1 MEFSSTKN
9 QTHKGNSTLYQDM
22 KVNGK
27 MTNTTDMVK
36 KLGMMVVPMQESI
49 LTEKKKDQAIMSG
62 PMETHIRDIGQTI
75 KSLLIQVI
83 TLESMNGVMENFIV
97 ESGTII

>member
-9 QTHKGNSTLYQDM
+9 QTHKVNFALYPDM

-27 MTNTTDMVK
+27 TINTTDMVK

-49 LTEKKKDQAIMSG
+49 LTERKKDQVIMSG
-62 PMETHIRDIGQTI
+62 PMEIHIRDIGQTI
-75 KSLLIQVI
+75 KSLLIQVS

-97 ESGTII
+97 ESGTTI